1 MGDEATA
8 SAVKAVKEFEEY
20 LGPSGKSSDS
30 SSVEDLRSYISLL
43 IARGLNSSDRL
54 LALARY
60 VYLVKRNDLY
70 LHLTTVL
77 GGQGVYESIGERLE
91 EIAGKA
97 KRDEVFK
104 GFILPPLGSQPE
116 AYQKCTKELLDKLH
130 VSLPPEKVREVLTG
144 NHHRVPVEGFAE
156 MKKRFEAAKSIDEF
170 LVGEHQRLVEELEQ
184 TMKSGRLWYEQKITP
199 EVLEF
204 VKGDQTIQN
213 GIREGDTIIKS
224 KIPYDPDRWL
234 KEKDP
239 QMRRFNACH
248 CQLARNAILE
258 GTPRIPEVF
267 CYCSAG
273 YEKLPWTLSSA
284 RLFRSNS

>member
-156 MKKRFEAAKSIDEF
+156 MKFTVSA
-170 LVGEHQRLVEELEQ
+170 LVAWMLTG
-184 TMKSGRLWYEQKITP
+184 
-199 EVLEF
+199 VL
-204 VKGDQTIQN
+204 GTIV
-213 GIREGDTIIKS
+213 GAMGGLIG
-224 KIPYDPDRWL
+224 
-234 KEKDP
+234 
-239 QMRRFNACH
+239 
-248 CQLARNAILE
+248 AILALL
-258 GTPRIPEVF
+258 GILSFAIAYGLLKGMRW
-267 CYCSAG
+267 A
-273 YEKLPWTLSSA
+273 WTLSLVFWA
-284 RLFRSNS
+284 IDVILGLLALPNGILRIVVGGILLLYLTRPHIRAFFE